1 MLPEFTFPSLWY
13 EFCKAQVSL
22 VGTLMFQTRYFGR
35 ENIPRRGGVMI
46 CCNHQSHL
54 DPPLVGAGCPR
65 AMYFMA
71 RKTLFTNPLFGRL
84 IHSVHAVPIDRE
96 GAGISGIKECLK
108 LLKRGEA
115 LLIFPEGTRT
125 LDGEVQPFRPG
136 FTTLAARTGAVIVP
150 AAIEGA
156 FHAWPRWRPL
166 PVPRHVYVRYGKPIT
181 AAEIGAQDERALG
194 AIVEQRVRDCQ
205 AELRQHP
212 DVTVGGWRVKRG
224 G

>member
-35 ENIPRRGGVMI
+35 ENIPRHGGVMI

-150 AAIEGA
+150 AAIEGPFMPGRGGGRCRYRVTCMCGTA
-156 FHAWPRWRPL
+156 SRLRPRKSAP
-166 PVPRHVYVRYGKPIT
+166 
-181 AAEIGAQDERALG
+181 EDERALG